1 MPDWTLHQW
10 LIVVIAAITAVI
22 AMMALIIALLAWL
35 RPRHPKSDP
44 SREIKNFEAYQA
56 EELPIIH
63 ATNGVPTLPQLMAGI
78 ELDAKRFGIARRFY
92 EFGLAQFNHYV
103 NNRDWVIEESRRNM
117 ASLAGGLSQREMCLA
132 ESIGI
137 SLAANGDSEQREAN
151 QAQYRDLSLQAQI
164 YAQHKRHETGAMKS
178 IARDLETNT
187 PRTDYASVKAR
198 IASGNVHLDSIVSE
212 LPILWQDIRT
222 LDKRAERPRVNGR
235 PPKREFLHVI
245 LVTRDRRLLEDK
257 HAEKDGGWIVSNKHN
272 IEVPYQAPMPILV
285 QSGERTPP
293 VRKGEIVIITH
304 DQGHERRTEFWRKG
318 GRLDQVYTRS
328 KNGMAPEQLRSAY
341 RRRLINRAAWVA
353 SGALLVE
360 IILLATFYV

>member
-10 LIVVIAAITAVI
+10 LIVVI

-44 SREIKNFEAYQA
+44 SREIKRFEAYQA

-63 ATNGVPTLPQLMAGI
+63 ETNGVPTLSQLMAGI
-78 ELDAKRFGIARRFY
+78 ELDAKRLGIARRFY

-137 SLAANGDSEQREAN
+137 SLAANGDSEQIDAI
-151 QAQYRDLSLQAQI
+151 QAQYRELSPQAQI

-187 PRTDYASVKAR
+187 PRTDYTSVKAR
-198 IASGNVHLDSIVSE
+198 IASGNVYLESIISE

-222 LDKRAERPRVNGR
+222 LDERAERPRVKGR
-235 PPKREFLHVI
+235 PPKREFLHVM

-272 IEVPYQAPMPILV
+272 IEVPYQAHMPILV
-285 QSGERTPP
+285 HSGEGTPP
-293 VRKGEIVIITH
+293 VRKGEAVFITH
-304 DQGHERRTEFWRKG
+304 DQGNEMRTEFWRKG

-341 RRRLINRAAWVA
+341 RWRLINRAAWVA
-353 SGALLVE
+353 SVALLIVE